1 MTGAQRL
8 GDLRSSTVV
17 LVLSAISLVFLPIPA
32 ATVSAAQL
40 PGVILGDSNIE
51 PTPDASS
58 LGMVEANQ
66 FTATASGTV
75 SSLTIYLDSSNQ
87 ASALGLALYSDAA
100 GVPGN
105 LIAQGSLPTV
115 QNGAWNSV
123 AIPSTSLVSGTH
135 YWIARLSTRGG
146 SLVTRVANGTA
157 NPDRVDT
164 RTGPSFPPTFSPG
177 ESWPHLT
184 SMYAATSTAPT
195 APPTTPP
202 PPSATSCSSPR
213 SSRRAR

>member
-17 LVLSAISLVFLPIPA
+17 LVLIAISLVFLPIPA

-40 PGVILGDSNIE
+40 PGVILGDSSIE
-51 PTPDASS
+51 RTPDASS

-75 SSLTIYLDSSNQ
+75 SSLAIYLDSSNQ

-100 GVPGN
+100 GVPGS
-105 LIAQGSLPTV
+105 LIAHGSLPTV

-123 AIPSTSLVSGTH
+123 AIPPTSLVAGTR
-135 YWIARLSTRGG
+135 YWIARLSTSGG
-146 SLVTRVANGTA
+146 DLVTRITSTQPS
-157 NPDRVDT
+157 PDRVDIRVT
-164 RTGPSFPPTFSPG
+164 TTFPATFSPG
-177 ESWPHLT
+177 ASYPHRT
-184 SMYAATSTAPT
+184 SMYA
-195 APPTTPP
+195 
-202 PPSATSCSSPR
+202 R
-213 SSRRAR
+213 